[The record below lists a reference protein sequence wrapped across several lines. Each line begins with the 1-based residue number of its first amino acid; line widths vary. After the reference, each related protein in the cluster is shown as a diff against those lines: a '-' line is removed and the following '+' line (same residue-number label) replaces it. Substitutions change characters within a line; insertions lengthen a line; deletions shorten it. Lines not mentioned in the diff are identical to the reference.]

1 MAVSILLAASSCPD
15 GRLFSCT
22 KGVRSYTHGMND
34 ILLPPMHR
42 DQIKDCANSILK
54 RYLAYGDA
62 VERLTKLAKD
72 NGVEVLEA
80 DMYDMSGALKR
91 DRSGWKIY
99 INRQDSPTRQIF
111 TLAHELGHFFL
122 HREEDEEFV
131 DGDFVMNRDED
142 AKYRR
147 KEMEAN
153 EFAGCIVMPED
164 MIRRRLGDR
173 TPDDQT
179 VVDLANQF
187 HVSPLA
193 MAIRLR
199 SIGYEMAG

>member
-1 MAVSILLAASSCPD
+1 
-15 GRLFSCT
+15 
-22 KGVRSYTHGMND
+22 MND
-34 ILLPPMHR
+34 ILLPPQQR
-42 DQIKDCANSILK
+42 DRIKECANGILK

-72 NGVEVLEA
+72 HGVQVLEA

-91 DRSGWKIY
+91 ESGSWKIY
-99 INRQDSPTRQIF
+99 INRQDSSTRQIF

-147 KEMEAN
+147 TEMEAN
-153 EFAGCIVMPED
+153 EFAGCMVMPEET
-164 MIRRRLGDR
+164 IRRRLGER
-173 TPDDQT
+173 IPDDET
-179 VVDLANQF
+179 VVDLASQF
-187 HVSPLA
+187 QVSPLA

-199 SIGYEMAG
+199 SIGYDMPA